1 MTLLYILRTHSSSQG
16 AYRREQIL
24 HQHEQ
29 MQRVIYEWGETGL
42 RVERHCVSVD
52 RVNDDNLNA
61 HTPGSSCDLGESMK
75 KQAGSEP
82 ARWRV

>member
-1 MTLLYILRTHSSSQG
+1 
-16 AYRREQIL
+16 
-24 HQHEQ
+24 